1 MALTLNN
8 FTPQLCIFVFHS
20 FPKKLSLAQ
29 RAALQVFVTPPA
41 NSQLPMGGNKAATL
55 DKGNKTCLLT
65 KISQLM
71 AHLCDTGYFPSQA
84 VRAPWVIPM
93 GLIGGPH
100 GAYWRSLWGSA
111 PPPATGLRAASLL
124 LCSFTPLLQKS
135 AQPRAALPF
144 GCCWLPNGRHLNIS
158 SSRNVELGLECSID
172 ASLTTHRHTPVFSN
186 SHLSQLR
193 WFRGSP
199 VDEHAY
205 FQLGLPSLNGQD
217 SLAKLSKN
225 SRNFKT
231 EDFVEN

>member
-41 NSQLPMGGNKAATL
+41 NSQLPMGRIKAATL

-93 GLIGGPH
+93 GLIGGPYGGQH
-100 GAYWRSLWGSA
+100 YLQQQAM
-111 PPPATGLRAASLL
+111 RAASLL

-144 GCCWLPNGRHLNIS
+144 GCCWLPNGRHLKIS

-193 WFRGSP
+193 WFCRSP
-199 VDEHAY
+199 IEERAY

-225 SRNFKT
+225 SGNFKS